1 MRERLARQ
9 KDLKE
14 FKRQKFLFAA
24 RTCISKNGLAGTS
37 MRAIAQGSGY
47 SLGAVYAYFSSKED
61 IFAALLTSSFIEL
74 LRFIRS
80 ELQQKTTS
88 SQKTRHAFIAFLQY
102 FLASEEEQELLF
114 SFYARRNGSKHGV
127 SEATLHQLNNRF
139 LSVLGFLANTV
150 HQNGKLAADDAQ
162 SETLQAVT
170 FLLGILQLS
179 SSGQLLLI
187 GQSPEEMVDQY
198 LDQML
203 LRCDR

>member
-61 IFAALLTSSFIEL
+61 IYAALLTSSLIEL

-80 ELQQKTTS
+80 ELQQKTTG

-114 SFYARRNGSKHGV
+114 SFYARRNGSKHDV